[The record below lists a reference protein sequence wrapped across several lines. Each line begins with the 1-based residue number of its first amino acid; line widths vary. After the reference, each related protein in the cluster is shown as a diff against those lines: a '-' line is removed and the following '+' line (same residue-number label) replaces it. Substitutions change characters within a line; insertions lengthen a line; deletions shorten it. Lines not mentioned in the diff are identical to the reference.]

1 MARVLLIN
9 PSYVASYGGSK
20 ASLVNP
26 VFPTMGLATLAA
38 MALQRGHQVEIFDL
52 SYIQYHHKL
61 VTERIQTFK
70 PDIIGVTAT
79 TPFMNQVRDISVLAK
94 AISPDI
100 RVVAGGPHPSALPVE
115 SLLESKLDAVFVGEA
130 DYTFADYCDGKNPAE
145 IGSLYYRD
153 GDSIRNTPMCE
164 PIANLDDLPMPAWE
178 LYDPEVYRQYSSH
191 LYTRRPP
198 QAGIEFSRGCV
209 YKCDFCASKMTLALG
224 YRKKSPERCAAEM
237 KKLYDLGFR
246 EAMVVDDIFTSDQQW
261 AADVCDAII
270 AAGVNMAWTCSN
282 GIRVESANDEL
293 FNKMRRAGCY
303 RVSFGF
309 ESGNDAVL
317 KAFGKGGK
325 ASVEQGKRAV
335 RLAQKAGIDTNGF
348 FMLGLAQDTEETMQD
363 TIDFACQLPLDMLKF
378 GRTIAFPGTAMFQ
391 DYQKR
396 GIVRSYNWDDYFMYS
411 SEQLFAHPSLTEDTI
426 REYIAQGY
434 RRAILFNPGF
444 IWRRLLRGL
453 RTGDIFLDSYYALK
467 FYFMPS
473 LSERIPAYY
482 YAPEKWPVYDFSGKT
497 FSRVDYQIVK
507 KTATTSMQSRH
518 LPSPQLIPAQQI

>member
-26 VFPTMGLATLAA
+26 VFPTMGLAAIAA
-38 MALQRGHQVEIFDL
+38 TALQRGHRVEIFDL
-52 SYIQYHHKL
+52 SYIPYDHAD
-61 VTERIQTFK
+61 VAARIRAFR

-94 AISPDI
+94 DISPDI

-130 DYTFADYCDGKNPAE
+130 DFSFADYCDGMALAD
-145 IGSLYYRD
+145 IGGLYYRD
-153 GDSIRNTPMCE
+153 GDAIRATPLPE

-178 LYDPEVYRQYSSH
+178 LYDPAIYRQYSSH
-191 LYTRRPP
+191 LYSRRPP

-209 YKCDFCASKMTLALG
+209 YKCDFCASKMTMALG
-224 YRKKSPERCAAEM
+224 YRKKSPARCAAEL
-237 KKLYDLGFR
+237 KKLQQLGFR
-246 EAMVVDDIFTSDQQW
+246 EAMVVDDIFTSDQHW
-261 AADVCDAII
+261 AAEVCDAIV
-270 AAGVNMAWTCSN
+270 AAGVDMAWTCSN

-293 FNKMRRAGCY
+293 FRKMRRAGCY

-317 KAFGKGGK
+317 KSFGKGGR
-325 ASVEQGKRAV
+325 ASIEQGQRAV
-335 RLAQKAGIDTNGF
+335 RLARAAGIDTNGF
-348 FMLGLAQDTEETMQD
+348 FMLGLSSDTEATMQD
-363 TIDFACQLPLDMLKF
+363 TIDFAARLPLDMLKF

-391 DYQKR
+391 DYQRR
-396 GIVRSYNWDDYFMYS
+396 GIIRSYNWDDYFMYS
-411 SEQLFAHPSLTEDTI
+411 SEQLFAHPTLSEETI
-426 REYIAQGY
+426 RDYTARGY

-453 RTGDIFLDSYYALK
+453 RTGDIFLDAYYALK
-467 FYFMPS
+467 FYFLPS
-473 LSERIPAYY
+473 LSERIPSRY
-482 YAPEKWPVYDFSGKT
+482 YAPEKWPVYDFAGKA
-497 FSRVDYQIVK
+497 FSRNDYQVVK
-507 KTATTSMQSRH
+507 KTTPSASR
-518 LPSPQLIPAQQI
+518 PVLIAAQQH